1 MTRTAS
7 LLMFFTATTIAAVI
21 PRYAR
26 AAEITVIG
34 PGGIRASATALIPG
48 FERASGH
55 TVKATFGSG
64 GGTKAR
70 VIKGDPFD
78 VPIVQ
83 PPLEPVI
90 ASGHVIKD
98 SETPLAVAPIAVAV
112 RAGAAK
118 PDISTANS
126 VKRMLLAAKS
136 ITYPN
141 VEGSAVGGAAGVSIN
156 ETLAKL
162 GIVEAMRSKTKP
174 SATGFATARMVAAGE
189 AEIGLV
195 FLSEMI
201 HEPGITIVGM
211 LPREISTPT
220 GLVGFVSAHAK
231 DPAAARAL
239 LDYLSGPEAAKVY
252 RDTGMEPGR

>member
-7 LLMFFTATTIAAVI
+7 LLMFFAAAAIATAI
-21 PRYAR
+21 PRCAT

-34 PGGIRASATALIPG
+34 PGGIRGSATALIPG
-48 FERASGH
+48 FEQASGH

-83 PPLEPVI
+83 PPLEAVI

-118 PDISTANS
+118 PDISTADS

-141 VEGSAVGGAAGVSIN
+141 IEGSAAGGAAGVSIN

-162 GIVEAMRSKTKP
+162 GIAEAMKPKTKP
-174 SATGFATARMVAAGE
+174 AATGFATARMVAAGE

-201 HEPGITIVGM
+201 HEPGITIVGV

-231 DPAAARAL
+231 EPAAARAL
-239 LDYLSGPEAAKVY
+239 LDYLSGPQAAKVY

>member
-7 LLMFFTATTIAAVI
+7 LLMFFAAAAIATAI
-21 PRYAR
+21 PRYAT

-48 FERASGH
+48 FEKASGH
-55 TVKATFGSG
+55 TVKAIFGSG

-70 VIKGDPFD
+70 VIKGDSFD

-112 RAGAAK
+112 RTGATK
-118 PDISTANS
+118 PDISTADS
-126 VKRMLLAAKS
+126 VRRMLLAAKS

-141 VEGSAVGGAAGVSIN
+141 IEGSAAGGAAGVSIN

-162 GIVEAMRSKTKP
+162 GIAEAMRPKTKP
-174 SATGFATARMVAAGE
+174 AATGFATARMVAAGE

-201 HEPGITIVGM
+201 HEPGISIVGM
-211 LPREISTPT
+211 LPREISMPT
-220 GLVGFVSAHAK
+220 RLVGFVSAHARE
-231 DPAAARAL
+231 PAAARAL